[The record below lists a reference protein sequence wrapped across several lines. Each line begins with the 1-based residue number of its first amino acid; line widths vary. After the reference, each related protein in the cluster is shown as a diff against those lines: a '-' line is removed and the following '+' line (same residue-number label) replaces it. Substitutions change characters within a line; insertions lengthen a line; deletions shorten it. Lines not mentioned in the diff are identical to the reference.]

1 MFWSLTG
8 NKWLDKQIKNL
19 CNFYGEMGS
28 PACEYSPLTNKDIS
42 LIKKELDKLCE
53 ILNAVAERTKRK

>member
-19 CNFYGEMGS
+19 CNFYGEMDS
-28 PACEYSPLTNKDIS
+28 PACEYSPLTKKDIS
-42 LIKKELDKLCE
+42 LIKK
-53 ILNAVAERTKRK
+53 